1 MWFSVGKDA
10 WVRAFAL
17 AARRGAGGQSRKQD
31 MSDALKAQVLATTT
45 ASASR
50 TRHSRAESISGKTA
64 RPRSASPNPLPQ
76 SPRLR
81 LSMSQVLVRLKKCPR
96 QESNLRPLVPE
107 LCIAPHRDG
116 ATSESGVSAGFSAH
130 LGRTESP
137 CSRANVATALSPFT
151 QHARLVLSF
160 QPPVHGF
167 GFPSQVPPHLHRR
180 RPIRH
185 RAGTPVVDRLH
196 RDVQPRGDV
205 VDVEEST
212 WRVCR
217 WLRRGDVGKGAP
229 VDPHSWSPVVGHQS
243 CGRICSQVVS

>member
-1 MWFSVGKDA
+1 MLDRAIDAYRAAPLTGDVWFSVGKDA

-107 LCIAPHRDG
+107 
-116 ATSESGVSAGFSAH
+116 T
-130 LGRTESP
+130 
-137 CSRANVATALSPFT
+137 NALSPE
-151 QHARLVLSF
+151 L
-160 QPPVHGF
+160 
-167 GFPSQVPPHLHRR
+167 RR
-180 RPIRH
+180 RTDRGYH
-185 RAGTPVVDRLH
+185 RMMA
-196 RDVQPRGDV
+196 
-205 VDVEEST
+205 ST
-212 WRVCR
+212 AAASRSAR
-217 WLRRGDVGKGAP
+217 
-229 VDPHSWSPVVGHQS
+229 
-243 CGRICSQVVS
+243 